1 MVTRPFADKIIPVII
16 NAAPIKWKFINF
28 SLKII
33 IAIRVLKIG
42 IRCKNIPDLL
52 EPIIEIPLIQKKKK
66 KLVLETTQRIL
77 ELIKRVGVCLIYDPT
92 LFLKGK
98 RVIRK

>member
-1 MVTRPFADKIIPVII
+1 MVTRPLADKIIPVIM
-16 NAAPIKWKFINF
+16 NTAPIKWKVINF

-42 IRCKNIPDLL
+42 IKCKNIPDLL
-52 EPIIEIPLIQKKKK
+52 EPIIEIPLIQKKR
-66 KLVLETTQRIL
+66 KLIPETTQRIL
-77 ELIKRVGVCLIYDPT
+77 KLIKRVGASLIYDPT

-98 RVIRK
+98 QVIRK

>member
-1 MVTRPFADKIIPVII
+1 MATRPFADKTIPVII

-33 IAIRVLKIG
+33 IAIKVLKIG
-42 IRCKNIPDLL
+42 IKCKNIPDLL

-66 KLVLETTQRIL
+66 LVPGTTQRIL
-77 ELIKRVGVCLIYDPT
+77 KLIKRAGASLIYDPT
-92 LFLKGK
+92 LFPKGK
-98 RVIRK
+98 RVIKK